1 MRKLLSVLALIITM
15 SFVLPN
21 EVKAQVYTY
30 RTTGY
35 AYKKIN
41 SYGNWTQW
49 SDWQDSDMRVVINF
63 NTDVITIYS
72 PKTQIYK
79 VTEHLRN
86 FTDSSEGKNV
96 EFAAIDEDGL
106 RCHIRLRIETNGNSQ
121 IYCSWSNL
129 IHVYNVRRTN

>member
-1 MRKLLSVLALIITM
+1 MRKLLLLLALIATIGVVET
-15 SFVLPN
+15 
-21 EVKAQVYTY
+21 KAQVYTY

-35 AYKKIN
+35 AYKKVN

-86 FTDSSEGKNV
+86 FTDSSGGSQV
-96 EFAAIDEDGL
+96 EFAAVDEDGL

-121 IYCSWSNL
+121 IYCEWSNL